1 MTAIYLTDENERF
14 EMQEDMF
21 LGVTRTF
28 LNTRKA

>member
-1 MTAIYLTDENERF
+1 MTAIYLTDENKRF

-21 LGVTRTF
+21 LGVTRTS